1 MLQKYFQYYSESI
14 MDKFSIKSKKPSLD
28 FNALGQGS
36 SLKDFLLLFL
46 PITVL
51 VAVGTWILG
60 ESRIN
65 AELSMLMAEEKT
77 YVELSQ
83 GRLDHELAVPIRHL
97 VSLANEK
104 SVRRVYEAAEG
115 ADIRSMEAAFISLM
129 SRNPSYDK
137 VRWID
142 KQGLERVRIN
152 NSGGQPY
159 LVAQSELQDK
169 HDRYFF
175 SDAMQL
181 NDGVIYISP
190 LDLNVEN
197 GQIEMPY
204 KPTLRV
210 ATRVSDSDGND
221 RGILIINIAA
231 RSMLNAFVDSA
242 GPAASRLMLV
252 NADGYWLKS
261 PDEADEWGFM
271 FQRNVTLGTRHSQA
285 WDTISKQD
293 RGQMRLPDGLWTWHS
308 VSPVPDKDIRLS
320 HNIRWKVITH
330 VSASDLS
337 ALENQVWP
345 AKITSS
351 LIILSLFGFGIGRL
365 VQAKTAR
372 VQAEKDAALARSEA
386 EAAYRLQEA
395 QARFRMLF
403 EANTS
408 GLLVVDAKGRIIMAN
423 PAFEDMFGYQLS
435 ELINQPVEIL
445 LPEQDRRYHAE
456 QRRKYLHQPTSRT
469 MGAGRDLCGT
479 RKNGSVFPIE
489 IGLSPYRDNQQP
501 YVLATIVDI
510 SERKRAQDEILR
522 MNEALEQRVAE
533 RTAELQAARQE
544 AEHLAS
550 VKGNF
555 LANMSHEIRTPM
567 NAILGLVYLLEKA
580 DLGFEEQTLVKKIRI
595 AGRSLLGIINDIL
608 DFSKIE
614 SGRLEI
620 EHAPF
625 RLNDVL
631 DNVATLMS
639 AVEYNNDVE
648 LIMGPAPDGV
658 DFLRGDA
665 LRLEQILVNL
675 TSNALKFTERG
686 SVTLTVARAPG
697 NDGSDYL
704 RFSVLDTGKGIAL
717 DKQVEIFTAFAQE
730 DTSTTRCFGGTG
742 LGLSICRCLV
752 KMMGG
757 EIGVV
762 SEPGKGSEFW
772 FVLPVELVEPQ
783 EYVHPEMAFQNVLI
797 ADDHPVARDM
807 LAATVR
813 SLGWNPEMVG
823 SGEEAVQRV
832 IARAQNNK
840 LPDLLLLDWRMPG
853 MDGLETGQRIKKAL
867 GNLPNAPFIVMATA
881 HDRETLTREPG
892 ADVADAILN
901 KPVTASALYNA
912 VCEAKRRHQGTT
924 KSSLP
929 VTVVNDGR
937 LIRLHVLV
945 VDDSEINRDMA
956 RRILESEGAAVH
968 LEDDGQSAVEWLRAN
983 PDQTDV
989 VLMDIQMPRMDG
1001 YEATREIRE
1010 TQALASLPIIALTA
1024 GAFKNQQAAALAAGM
1039 NGFIAKPFD
1048 VDDLI
1053 TQLQQ
1058 YITRQKK
1065 ENTAPIV
1072 AGAASTT
1079 TETTV
1084 TPTIDLERGL
1094 RSWGNAEVYYNYLH
1108 KFADAHGHDGDEI
1121 GALIAQ
1127 ENLEYARALVHKLKG
1142 TAGNLAMMVVWEQ
1155 AEKVERILTEG
1166 GEAEN
1171 SAQILQMA
1179 LDDVLVVINTLTWTS
1194 TSNDNDAISS
1204 VIDKNVARQ
1213 ILRDLLRALD
1223 RDNPDEAEPPLFA
1236 LEKVLPAHLLKPIR
1250 EMLDN
1255 FDFRS
1260 AEEQTNALIKQ
1271 LNINL
1276 EEV

>member
-1 MLQKYFQYYSESI
+1 MGE
-14 MDKFSIKSKKPSLD
+14 FSIKSKKPSPG
-28 FNALGQGS
+28 FNALEQGS
-36 SLKDFLLLFL
+36 RLKDFLILFI
-46 PITVL
+46 PIAVL
-51 VAVGTWILG
+51 VAAGTWALG

-65 AELSMLMAEEKT
+65 AELSMLMADEKT
-77 YVELSQ
+77 YIDLSQ
-83 GRLDHELAVPIRHL
+83 GRLDQELAVPIRHL

-104 SVRRVYEAAEG
+104 PVRQVYEAAEG
-115 ADIRSMEAAFISLM
+115 SDIKPMEDAFITLM
-129 SRNPSYDK
+129 WRNPSYDK

-142 KQGLERVRIN
+142 EHGMERIRIN
-152 NSGGQPY
+152 NISGQPQ
-159 LVAQSELQDK
+159 LVPQNELQSK
-169 HDRYFF
+169 QDRYFF
-175 SDAMQL
+175 SDTMQL
-181 NDGVIYISP
+181 NGGVIYISP
-190 LDLNVEN
+190 LDLNMEN
-197 GQIEMPY
+197 GQIETPY

-210 ATRVSDSDGND
+210 ATRIFDADGGS

-231 RSMLNAFVDSA
+231 RSMLNTFVGSA
-242 GPAASRLMLV
+242 GPAAARLMLV

-271 FQRNVTLGTRHSQA
+271 FHRNVTLGTRYPEV
-285 WDTISKQD
+285 WDTISKQNQ
-293 RGQMRLPDGLWTWHS
+293 GQIRLPDGLWTWNS
-308 VSPVPDKDIRLS
+308 VSPVPEKDRRLS
-320 HNIRWKVITH
+320 HDMRWKVITH
-330 VSASDLS
+330 VPASDLS
-337 ALENQVWP
+337 ALEKQVWP
-345 AKITSS
+345 PKIAGG
-351 LIILSLFGFGIGRL
+351 LIILSLFGFGIERL
-365 VQAKTAR
+365 VRAKTAR
-372 VQAEKDAALARSEA
+372 VQAEKDASLARSEA
-386 EAAYRLQEA
+386 EAAHRLQEA
-395 QARFRMLF
+395 QACFQMLF

-408 GLLVVDAKGRIIMAN
+408 GLLVVDVMGRIVMAN
-423 PAFEDMFGYQLS
+423 PAFENMFGYQLS

-445 LPEQDRRYHAE
+445 LPEQNRKLHAE
-456 QRRKYLHQPTSRT
+456 RRMEYLNQPTSRI

-479 RKNGSVFPIE
+479 RKDGSVFPIE

-510 SERKRAQDEILR
+510 SERKQAQDEILR
-522 MNEALEQRVAE
+522 MNEVLELRVAE

-544 AEHLAS
+544 AEHLSS

-567 NAILGLVYLLEKA
+567 NAILGLAYLLEKA
-580 DLGFEEQTLVKKIRI
+580 DLGPEEQILVKKIRI

-639 AVEYNNDVE
+639 AVEYKDDVE
-648 LIMGPAPDGV
+648 LIMGPAPEGV
-658 DFLRGDA
+658 EFLRGDA

-675 TSNALKFTERG
+675 TSNALKFTEHG
-686 SVTLTVARAPG
+686 SVTLTVTRAPG

-742 LGLSICRCLV
+742 LGLSICRRLV

-772 FVLPVELVEPQ
+772 FVLPVELIEPQ

-813 SLGWNPEMVG
+813 SLGWNPEVVA
-823 SGEEAVQRV
+823 SGEEAVERT

-853 MDGLETGQRIKKAL
+853 MNGLETGQQIKKAL
-867 GNLPNAPFIVMATA
+867 GDLPNAPLIVMATA
-881 HDRETLTREPG
+881 HDREILARESG
-892 ADVADAILN
+892 ADVADAVLN

-912 VCEAKRRHQGTT
+912 VCEAKRRHQGEI
-924 KSSLP
+924 KSSSSA
-929 VTVVNDGR
+929 TVANDKR
-937 LIRLHVLV
+937 LRHLRVLV

-956 RRILESEGAAVH
+956 RRILESEAAVVH
-968 LEDDGQSAVEWLRAN
+968 LADDGQTAVEWLRAA
-983 PDQTDV
+983 PDQIDV

-1001 YEATREIRE
+1001 YEATRQIRE
-1010 TQALASLPIIALTA
+1010 TLELASLPIVALTA

-1058 YITRQKK
+1058 YATGQQG
-1065 ENTAPIV
+1065 ENTAPM
-1072 AGAASTT
+1072 AAAASVT

-1094 RSWGNAEVYYNYLH
+1094 HSWGNAEVYYNYLR

-1127 ENLEYARALVHKLKG
+1127 EDLKCARALVHKLKG

-1155 AEKVERILTEG
+1155 AEKVERILIEG
-1166 GEAEN
+1166 GDAGN
-1171 SAQILQMA
+1171 SAQILQTA
-1179 LDDVLVVINTLTWTS
+1179 LNDVLAVINTLTRTS
-1194 TSNDNDAISS
+1194 ASDDNNAIPS
-1204 VIDKNVARQ
+1204 VIDKDAARQ

-1223 RDNPDEAEPPLFA
+1223 RDNPDETEPSLFA
-1236 LEKVLPAHLLKPIR
+1236 LEKVLPPHLLKPIR